1 MMGTMAEEME
11 GVINMAEV
19 GMRELQKHRR
29 QRHGRNWGPWEI
41 NFREDHRD
49 DGYGVGYAGQWRWQF
64 WGNHNGVDAS
74 WQGCYR

>member
-41 NFREDHRD
+41 NFREENRGD
-49 DGYGVGYAGQWRWQF
+49 DGDGGCGENRD
-64 WGNHNGVDAS
+64 GVDAS
-74 WQGCYR
+74 LRHSE